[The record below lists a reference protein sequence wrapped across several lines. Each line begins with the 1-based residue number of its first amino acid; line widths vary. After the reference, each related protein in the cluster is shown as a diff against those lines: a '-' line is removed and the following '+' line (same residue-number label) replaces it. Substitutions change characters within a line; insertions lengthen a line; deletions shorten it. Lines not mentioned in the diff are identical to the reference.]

1 MDTSTQA
8 IQVRGRERR
17 RFRTVEEKRR
27 IVEAALEPGAS
38 VARVA
43 RAYGVNANQ
52 LFGWRR
58 LYLEGRLEAKNRETP
73 GLLAVRVVPGVREA
87 ARRSNASAACGTIQ
101 IELAKGTMR
110 IAGMVDP
117 ASLHTVLEY
126 LTR

>member
-73 GLLAVRVVPGVREA
+73 GLLAVRVVPGVRDA
-87 ARRSNASAACGTIQ
+87 ARRSNARTACGTIE

-110 IAGMVDP
+110 IAGVVDP
-117 ASLHTVLEY
+117 ETLRAVLEY

>member
-1 MDTSTQA
+1 MDTSTQS

-27 IVEAALEPGAS
+27 IVAETLEPGAS

-43 RAYGVNANQ
+43 RAHGVNANQ

-58 LYLEGRLEAKNRETP
+58 LYLEGRLEPENGTP
-73 GLLAVRVVPGVREA
+73 GLLAVRVVEA
-87 ARRSNASAACGTIQ
+87 AREARQRSNASAACGTIQ

-110 IAGMVDP
+110 IVGMADP